1 MELKAVCFDAAGT
14 LFDTVRPIGES
25 YASLANRY
33 GMKVSAPEIEERF
46 RSCFSKCPPLAFRE
60 APAQQLKDL
69 ERGWWKNLVRR
80 IFEPYGPFPHFEDY
94 FAELFTHFSKAE
106 TWALYSETQETLAAL
121 KQRGLILQIIS
132 NFDSRVTGLLDGLGI
147 ASWFDSVVLSS
158 QVGYAKPAPE
168 IFHRALLLH
177 HLKAQEAMH
186 VGDSLINDALAASQA
201 GLSAVW
207 LNRNGSAAPQSFPQV
222 RSLKEIVSLIDHHA

>member
-1 MELKAVCFDAAGT
+1 MSIKAICFDAAGT

-25 YASLANRY
+25 YASIANRY

-46 RSCFSKCPPLAFRE
+46 RSCFSKSPPLAFPQ
-60 APAQQLKDL
+60 APAQQVKDL
-69 ERGWWKNLVRR
+69 ERAWWENLVRR
-80 IFEPYGPFPHFEDY
+80 IFDPYGPFPRFEDY

-106 TWALYSETQETLAAL
+106 SWLLYPDTQETLAAL
-121 KQRGLILQIIS
+121 KQRGLILQVIS
-132 NFDSRVTGLLDGLGI
+132 NFDSRVMAILDGLGI
-147 ASWFDSVVLSS
+147 ATSFDSVVLSS

-168 IFHRALLLH
+168 IFHSALRLH

-201 GLSAVW
+201 GLRAVW
-207 LNRNGSAAPQSFPQV
+207 LNRNQRAAPQSLPQV
-222 RSLKEIVSLIDHHA
+222 SSLKEIVSHLPS